1 MLLPM
6 LAGGALAATGQVV
19 GSEQQGYGRL
29 VFTFTAP
36 VGAKVRLVNS
46 VLIVEF
52 DESVTLNPDKLPVEV
67 PNYIGIARLDPDG
80 RSIRIGLNGRFRH
93 DLKVAGERVY
103 LDLLGP
109 RWQGLPPPLPQ
120 EVIDELVRRAR
131 AAEERAKRVEVEKK
145 AERGIDIR
153 VAHAPRFRRAIFT
166 LPRSA
171 PIAFDDR
178 DGDLTLVF
186 EGDFEL
192 PETLARSRLAGP
204 VEGVRVIREPSRLQV
219 TMRLADGMKVRGFR
233 EDDSFTLDFSRLDG
247 RALADAIADPPATP
261 PDLSREKP
269 AAPAAAPAAPAP
281 AQAAQQPL
289 PQTATPPRL
298 AQTPQP
304 VKPETFLSD
313 TGGEPIDFRI
323 EKGRDPQGFALRL
336 DGLAKAPVA
345 ILQRG
350 PTLIVAIET
359 PQTPGM
365 PTVPP
370 ELKNHVDG
378 IQVTRLANATVLRLT
393 PKVEGQF
400 WLTRDSGDIVIQ
412 RGRSEGTPDAVAGQ
426 PIRLQRVFDGQGRD
440 ALEANFRS
448 EGRLLTIED
457 PQTGG
462 KLAIVPVAE
471 GMFASPKAQ
480 SFAEVVIERTL
491 AGFAA
496 LPLDEA
502 VTLTRQ
508 ENGVLLSHE
517 IRLNLSS
524 LPPPEPPAVKDRKA
538 LLIEP
543 DTYEK
548 LARDPLRLLERNL
561 LRAAADAPRVTR
573 PQARLRLAQAYL
585 AHRAYPEAQGVLDV
599 LVQDDPEAA
608 AQKNV
613 LFARAVAATF
623 MGRVVEATRLLN
635 EPQLANEPEQRLL
648 QAVVDSKAMRYPQAV
663 NSFKAGI
670 EALDGYPDSLQATI
684 RRIAIEAALEA
695 GDSAFARDQI
705 KAYDRLDAAHRDNAL
720 LQLLSARLAEMEGR
734 AADAF
739 AGYTQVAQSND
750 RRIEAEARFGRA
762 TSGLIA
768 QKMTPE
774 EAKAEFETLTAIWRR
789 SEIEVKALARLGE
802 IYAADGRWREAFLAS
817 QRATALMPNHPVAR
831 RLEESM
837 GRRFE
842 SLFLDAEQRKIS
854 KVEAL
859 AIYQEFR
866 TLVPPGRRGDEIARR
881 LADRLFDLDLVN
893 EAAEILEHQV
903 KNRLEGVAR
912 SVVATRLA
920 VMHLQNRQPV
930 KALTVISQTRLSSLP
945 PDLKRART
953 LLEAR
958 AMGELFRTELAIEVL
973 ANETGEDVERL
984 RADINWKGK
993 HWREAGEAYER
1004 VLGDAWQGDEPL
1016 TDQQRLDVMRAGLA
1030 YVLAEEALSL
1040 DRLRSKYMPKMAKST
1055 DAGAF
1060 NMIALEN
1067 YSNPRGFRDV
1077 ARQVVNA
1084 DTLTEFL
1091 ASYRKRYPETSGEMR
1106 PVRSAGDQRQSA
1118 LPQAGAGPG

>member
-1 MLLPM
+1 M
-6 LAGGALAATGQVV
+6 V
-19 GSEQQGYGRL
+19 
-29 VFTFTAP
+29 
-36 VGAKVRLVNS
+36 
-46 VLIVEF
+46 
-52 DESVTLNPDKLPVEV
+52 
-67 PNYIGIARLDPDG
+67 
-80 RSIRIGLNGRFRH
+80 
-93 DLKVAGERVY
+93 
-103 LDLLGP
+103 
-109 RWQGLPPPLPQ
+109 
-120 EVIDELVRRAR
+120 
-131 AAEERAKRVEVEKK
+131 
-145 AERGIDIR
+145 
-153 VAHAPRFRRAIFT
+153 
-166 LPRSA
+166 
-171 PIAFDDR
+171 
-178 DGDLTLVF
+178 
-186 EGDFEL
+186 
-192 PETLARSRLAGP
+192 
-204 VEGVRVIREPSRLQV
+204 
-219 TMRLADGMKVRGFR
+219 
-233 EDDSFTLDFSRLDG
+233 
-247 RALADAIADPPATP
+247 
-261 PDLSREKP
+261 
-269 AAPAAAPAAPAP
+269 
-281 AQAAQQPL
+281 
-289 PQTATPPRL
+289 
-298 AQTPQP
+298 
-304 VKPETFLSD
+304 
-313 TGGEPIDFRI
+313 
-323 EKGRDPQGFALRL
+323 
-336 DGLAKAPVA
+336 
-345 ILQRG
+345 
-350 PTLIVAIET
+350 
-359 PQTPGM
+359 
-365 PTVPP
+365 
-370 ELKNHVDG
+370 
-378 IQVTRLANATVLRLT
+378 
-393 PKVEGQF
+393 
-400 WLTRDSGDIVIQ
+400 
-412 RGRSEGTPDAVAGQ
+412 
-426 PIRLQRVFDGQGRD
+426 
-440 ALEANFRS
+440 
-448 EGRLLTIED
+448 
-457 PQTGG
+457 
-462 KLAIVPVAE
+462 
-471 GMFASPKAQ
+471 
-480 SFAEVVIERTL
+480 
-491 AGFAA
+491 
-496 LPLDEA
+496 
-502 VTLTRQ
+502 
-508 ENGVLLSHE
+508 
-517 IRLNLSS
+517 
-524 LPPPEPPAVKDRKA
+524 
-538 LLIEP
+538 
-543 DTYEK
+543 
-548 LARDPLRLLERNL
+548 
-561 LRAAADAPRVTR
+561 
-573 PQARLRLAQAYL
+573 
-585 AHRAYPEAQGVLDV
+585 
-599 LVQDDPEAA
+599 
-608 AQKNV
+608 
-613 LFARAVAATF
+613 FARAFAATF
-623 MGRVVEATRLLN
+623 MGRHVEATRLLN

-670 EALDGYPDSLQATI
+670 EALDDYPDSLQATI
-684 RRIAIEAALEA
+684 RRFAIEAALKA
-695 GDSAFARDQI
+695 GDSPFARDQI
-705 KAYDRLDAAHRDNAL
+705 KAYDRLDAAHRDNSL

-734 AADAF
+734 ASDAF
-739 AGYTQVAQSND
+739 AGYTQAAQSND

-762 TSGLIA
+762 TSGLVS

-789 SEIEVKALARLGE
+789 SEIEVKSLARLGE

-817 QRATALMPNHPVAR
+817 QRATALMPNHPTAR

-930 KALTVISQTRLSSLP
+930 KALTVLSQTRLSSLP

-973 ANETGEDVERL
+973 ANESGDDVERL

-1067 YSNPRGFRDV
+1067 YSNPRGFREV